1 MSSLAA
7 ATVEG
12 VNALLAEQR
21 KGQGEVLLSCT
32 LFNTDFDVR
41 YVARSVDEV
50 PPLGS
55 PGNPYTPHGGT
66 ALYDAV
72 IATIHGAEA
81 WLTTHPEFTGDVVNI
96 IQTDGE
102 ENSSRIATLDDV
114 NKLITSKTRQG
125 WEFVFQ
131 GTGRAAWTEAARF
144 TSIPDSAKF
153 AGAADGRSHAQ
164 SFATSSR
171 ALTSKRM
178 TGGRFDESLRQH
190 GMPDAQT

>member
-1 MSSLAA
+1 MP
-7 ATVEG
+7 
-12 VNALLAEQR
+12 Q
-21 KGQGEVLLSCT
+21 
-32 LFNTDFDVR
+32 
-41 YVARSVDEV
+41 
-50 PPLGS
+50 
-55 PGNPYTPHGGT
+55 GGT

-72 IATIHGAEA
+72 VATIHGAEA
-81 WLTTHPEFTGDVVNI
+81 WLTAHPDFAGDVVMV

-114 NKLITSKTRQG
+114 NNFITAKTRQG

-153 AGAADGRSHAQ
+153 AGAADSRAHAAA
-164 SFATSSR
+164 FATSSR

-178 TGGRFDESLRQH
+178 IGGRFDESLRQH
-190 GMPDAQT
+190 GMPDAQA

>member
-81 WLTTHPEFTGDVVNI
+81 WLTTHPEFTGD
-96 IQTDGE
+96 
-102 ENSSRIATLDDV
+102 DV